1 MRLAAVRR
9 GLGGERKSRSTVD
22 PFLVGAQGCSGWV
35 MRWNVNGRG
44 LEGVV
49 GSGIC
54 GVVVACGVAG
64 YAIGVNEMAVSGTGT
79 GAGGGL

>member
-1 MRLAAVRR
+1 
-9 GLGGERKSRSTVD
+9 
-22 PFLVGAQGCSGWV
+22 

-79 GAGGGL
+79 GAGGGLGDKGGG